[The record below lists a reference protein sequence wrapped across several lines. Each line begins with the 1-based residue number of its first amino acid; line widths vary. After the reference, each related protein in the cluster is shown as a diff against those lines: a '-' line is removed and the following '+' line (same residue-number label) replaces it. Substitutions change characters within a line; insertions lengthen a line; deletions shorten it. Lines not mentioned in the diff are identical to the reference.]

1 MARPRAR
8 AAALPTRDRL
18 LTAATAEF
26 AARGFDGT
34 KVERIATR
42 ARLTK
47 AMVYYHFRSKAEL
60 YQTILLEQF
69 RRVSTAVAAVRDAGG
84 SPDEQLRGFVHA
96 VTEQLLA
103 QAEFPSLWL
112 REVADGGRHLSP
124 NVVSHMRRIIE
135 ILGVIMAEGRAVGAF
150 TTANPFVVQVC
161 LVAPL
166 LFFSAATPVRER
178 FRGLVPRSVTEAQ
191 RQEMA
196 AHVLNATLAAV
207 SLSGGTPPL
216 RAVSPRRHTS

>member
-1 MARPRAR
+1 MPRPRAR

-26 AARGFDGT
+26 AARGFDGA
-34 KVERIATR
+34 KVERIAAR

-47 AMVYYHFRSKAEL
+47 AMVYYHFRSKTDL
-60 YQTILLEQF
+60 YQTILLGQF
-69 RRVSTAVAAVRDAGG
+69 RRVSTAAAAVRDRGG
-84 SPDEQLRGFVHA
+84 PPEEQLRGFIHA
-96 VTEQLLA
+96 VTEQLLG

-124 NVVSHMRRIIE
+124 EVVSHMRRIVE
-135 ILGVIMAEGRAVGAF
+135 TLAVIMAEGRAVGVF
-150 TTANPFVVQVC
+150 RPANPFVVQIC

-166 LFFSAATPVRER
+166 LLFSAATPVRDR
-178 FRGLVPRSVTEAQ
+178 FRGLVPRSVTDAQ

-196 AHVLNATLAAV
+196 AHVLNATLGAV
-207 SLSGGTPPL
+207 TLSGGTSPL
-216 RAVSPRRHTS
+216 HAVSSRRHTS